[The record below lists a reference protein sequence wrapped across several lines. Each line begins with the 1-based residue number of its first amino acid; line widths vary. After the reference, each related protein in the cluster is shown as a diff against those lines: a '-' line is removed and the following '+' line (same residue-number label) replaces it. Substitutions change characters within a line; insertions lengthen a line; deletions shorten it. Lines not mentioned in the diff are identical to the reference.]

1 MIRVALAD
9 DHPVVRHGLRALLKS
24 DNSMEIVGEAGTGL
38 EAAQM
43 AQRLKPDV
51 LVLDLMMGDVSG
63 IGIIRQV
70 AKRSPD
76 TAVVILSMYGNDCYV
91 LEAMQAGA
99 MAYVLKD
106 SPPEEL
112 VRAVKEAAAGRRYL
126 APPLSDRAIEAYVL
140 KAEDKVLDPYD
151 MLSAREREVLN
162 MVARGDTSSQVADKL
177 CISPRTVEVHRAR
190 VMQKLGLKNRTE
202 LIHFAMRKGI
212 LPGRET

>member
-1 MIRVALAD
+1 VLAD
-9 DHPVVRHGLRALLKS
+9 DHPVVRHGLRALLRS
-24 DNSMEIVGEAGTGL
+24 DGSMEVVGEAGTGL
-38 EAAQM
+38 EAAQ
-43 AQRLKPDV
+43 AVQRLKPDV

-63 IGIIRQV
+63 IGIIKQV
-70 AKRSPD
+70 SKRSPD

-91 LEAMQAGA
+91 MEAMQAGA

-106 SPPEEL
+106 SPSDEL

-126 APPLSDRAIEAYVL
+126 APPLSDRAIEAYML
-140 KAEDKVLDPYD
+140 KAQDKVLDPYD

-202 LIHFAMRKGI
+202 LIHFAMRRGI
-212 LPGRET
+212 LPEV

>member
-1 MIRVALAD
+1 VIRIVLAD
-9 DHPVVRHGLRALLKS
+9 DHPVVRHGLRALLRS
-24 DNSMEIVGEAGTGL
+24 DGSMEVVGEAGTGL
-38 EAAQM
+38 EAAQ
-43 AQRLKPDV
+43 AVQRLKPDV

-63 IGIIRQV
+63 IGIIKQV
-70 AKRSPD
+70 SKRSPD

-91 LEAMQAGA
+91 MEAMQAGA

-106 SPPEEL
+106 SPSDEL

-126 APPLSDRAIEAYVL
+126 APPLSDRAIEAYML
-140 KAEDKVLDPYD
+140 KAQDKVLDPYD

-202 LIHFAMRKGI
+202 LIHFAMRRGI
-212 LPGRET
+212 LPEV

>member
-1 MIRVALAD
+1 MIRIVLAD
-9 DHPVVRHGLRALLKS
+9 DHPVVRHGLRALLRS
-24 DNSMEIVGEAGTGL
+24 DGSMEVVGEAGTGL
-38 EAAQM
+38 EAAQ
-43 AQRLKPDV
+43 AVQRLKPDV

-63 IGIIRQV
+63 IGIIKQV
-70 AKRSPD
+70 SKRSPD

-91 LEAMQAGA
+91 MEAMQAGA

-106 SPPEEL
+106 SPSDEL

-126 APPLSDRAIEAYVL
+126 APPLSDRAIEAYML
-140 KAEDKVLDPYD
+140 KAQDKVLDPYD

-202 LIHFAMRKGI
+202 LIHFAMRRGI
-212 LPGRET
+212 LPEV

>member
-1 MIRVALAD
+1 MIRIVLAD
-9 DHPVVRHGLRALLKS
+9 DHPVVRHGLRALLRS
-24 DNSMEIVGEAGTGL
+24 DGSMEVVGEAGTGL
-38 EAAQM
+38 EAAQ
-43 AQRLKPDV
+43 AVQRLKPDV

-63 IGIIRQV
+63 IGIIKQV
-70 AKRSPD
+70 SKRSPD
-76 TAVVILSMYGNDCYV
+76 TVVVILSMYGNDCYV
-91 LEAMQAGA
+91 MEAMQAGA

-106 SPPEEL
+106 YPSDEL

-126 APPLSDRAIEAYVL
+126 APPLSDRAIEAYML
-140 KAEDKVLDPYD
+140 KAQDKVLDPYD

-202 LIHFAMRKGI
+202 LIHFAMRRGI
-212 LPGRET
+212 LPEV